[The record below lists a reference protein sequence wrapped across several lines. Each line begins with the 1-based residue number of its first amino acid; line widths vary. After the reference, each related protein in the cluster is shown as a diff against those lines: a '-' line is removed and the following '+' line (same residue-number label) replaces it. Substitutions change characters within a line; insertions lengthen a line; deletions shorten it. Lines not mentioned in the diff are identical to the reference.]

1 MIFSFHL
8 HFKESTICTKR
19 QAVGDAEQLE
29 IQQEDKLSD
38 KCQTIFWAHSSL
50 CHTFAII
57 KHSKQQFTHKKANV

>member
-1 MIFSFHL
+1 MY
-8 HFKESTICTKR
+8 KNTV
-19 QAVGDAEQLE
+19 AVGDAEQLE

-50 CHTFAII
+50 CHTFAVI